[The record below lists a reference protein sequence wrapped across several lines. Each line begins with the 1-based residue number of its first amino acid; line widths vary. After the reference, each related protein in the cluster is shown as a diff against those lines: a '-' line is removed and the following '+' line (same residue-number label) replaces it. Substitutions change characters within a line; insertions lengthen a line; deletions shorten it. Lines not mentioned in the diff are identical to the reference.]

1 MIVKSYEL
9 GKFDFT
15 NFDFFLIYGKNE
27 GHQNEIINN
36 NLNADF
42 KGLMSKYDENEFV
55 KNFETI
61 SSEIRN
67 RSLFDENKTIIISRV
82 TEKILKFIEKL
93 IEINIKDTKIILKC
107 GILEKKSKI
116 RNLFEKKKN
125 LIIIN
130 VY

>member
-15 NFDFFLIYGKNE
+15 NFDFFLVYGKNE

-36 NLNADF
+36 NLNSNF
-42 KGLMSKYDENEFV
+42 KGLMSKYEENEFV

-67 RSLFDENKTIIISRV
+67 RSLFDENKTIIISRA

-107 GILEKKSKI
+107 FLEKKSKI
-116 RNLFEKKKN
+116 RNLFEKKKKSYN
-125 LIIIN
+125 YSRI
-130 VY
+130 

>member
-15 NFDFFLIYGKNE
+15 NFDFFLIYEKNK

-36 NLNADF
+36 NLNSNF
-42 KGLMSKYDENEFV
+42 KGLMSKYEENEFV

-67 RSLFDENKTIIISRV
+67 RSLFDENKTIIISRQ
-82 TEKILKFIEKL
+82 LKKF
-93 IEINIKDTKIILKC
+93 
-107 GILEKKSKI
+107 
-116 RNLFEKKKN
+116 
-125 LIIIN
+125 
-130 VY
+130 